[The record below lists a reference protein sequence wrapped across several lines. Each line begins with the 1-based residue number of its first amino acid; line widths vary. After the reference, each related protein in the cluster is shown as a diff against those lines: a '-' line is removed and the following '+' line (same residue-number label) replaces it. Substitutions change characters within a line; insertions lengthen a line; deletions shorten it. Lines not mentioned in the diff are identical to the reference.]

1 METPPRKNK
10 SGKDARVRHEL
21 LYRNKVNLLQVLEIV
36 RYERQPHSLNTNI
49 SSGTPPLFSL
59 TLLVLLSVRWFI
71 SACFL
76 SVSLVFARKPS
87 FVHSF
92 GPGHFAIPP
101 GHTLPGSLCLKDFPT
116 YLTNSRF
123 AIWRRLSCSPTRF
136 CIPDMFRFCSQA
148 EELNSIVGNAFR
160 MAYAAQLQRQP
171 TFQEVIA
178 SQLQDTPGWQSSVEM
193 NVKLQDTPSLRL
205 LGGKDPPKSIPG
217 LRPVHS
223 MDPPSNQST
232 PSSEESN
239 SPTDLNSYKRLA
251 DKPPLIKRLALGLTN
266 NERTEDSRPL
276 VTPTATSPVRRP
288 LSGGYVNEAVT
299 DTEFNKSNEETQTK
313 QIEIDSSRLV
323 DRLRGHCASL
333 RTCPFNSRLFFCRLS
348 QSSEQELKTKR
359 ISQISSSSSGSCPT
373 GTTRPPPPPPERT
386 DSLTGRAEEGELRA
400 APWFQAG
407 IPRYAPSSLTLHS
420 MPVTPYIKPV
430 THSRTWLLYL
440 PGKSRWKF

>member
-1 METPPRKNK
+1 
-10 SGKDARVRHEL
+10 
-21 LYRNKVNLLQVLEIV
+21 
-36 RYERQPHSLNTNI
+36 
-49 SSGTPPLFSL
+49 
-59 TLLVLLSVRWFI
+59 
-71 SACFL
+71 
-76 SVSLVFARKPS
+76 
-87 FVHSF
+87 
-92 GPGHFAIPP
+92 
-101 GHTLPGSLCLKDFPT
+101 
-116 YLTNSRF
+116 
-123 AIWRRLSCSPTRF
+123 
-136 CIPDMFRFCSQA
+136 
-148 EELNSIVGNAFR
+148 

-313 QIEIDSSRLV
+313 QIEIDSSRL
-323 DRLRGHCASL
+323 
-333 RTCPFNSRLFFCRLS
+333 S

-407 IPRYAPSSLTLHS
+407 IPREITLEVLGQEPIGAFMVRESTSKPGCYALSLRVPRDFQPSGIAHYLILRTGKGYKIKVRRSVLLEAMLNVLLGKMANVQVQQELHYTIGFTKEFTTLTALITHHSVMPELLPCPLSLSRFNASFTQTDSSRDFADTDSDPDYDTLADFRR
-420 MPVTPYIKPV
+420 MMADLNV
-430 THSRTWLLYL
+430 
-440 PGKSRWKF
+440 

>member
-1 METPPRKNK
+1 
-10 SGKDARVRHEL
+10 
-21 LYRNKVNLLQVLEIV
+21 
-36 RYERQPHSLNTNI
+36 
-49 SSGTPPLFSL
+49 
-59 TLLVLLSVRWFI
+59 
-71 SACFL
+71 
-76 SVSLVFARKPS
+76 
-87 FVHSF
+87 
-92 GPGHFAIPP
+92 
-101 GHTLPGSLCLKDFPT
+101 
-116 YLTNSRF
+116 
-123 AIWRRLSCSPTRF
+123 
-136 CIPDMFRFCSQA
+136 MFRFCSQA

-193 NVKLQDTPSLRL
+193 NVKLQDAPSLRL

-313 QIEIDSSRLV
+313 QIEIDSSRL
-323 DRLRGHCASL
+323 
-333 RTCPFNSRLFFCRLS
+333 S

-407 IPRYAPSSLTLHS
+407 IPREITLEVLGQEPIGAFMVRESTSKPGCYALSLRVPRDFQPSGIAHYLILRTGKGYKIKGFTKEFTTLTALITHHSVMPELLPCPLSLSRFNASFTQTDSSRDFADTDSDPDYDTLADFRR
-420 MPVTPYIKPV
+420 MMADLNV
-430 THSRTWLLYL
+430 
-440 PGKSRWKF
+440 